1 MSNLNS
7 LSCLGISDDEQTITL
22 STVVP
27 VYLIVFFILLILF
40 YQEDEERV
48 DGDGETKGVQC
59 NTCEECG
66 ASFKKPAY
74 LKQHMLSHLLE
85 VFQNN
90 CWASFLLH
98 RVLFQEYI
106 HCGLFP
112 VTWQNSSADVLF
124 YNPSSRKEL
133 SIPS

>member
-27 VYLIVFFILLILF
+27 VYLIVFILLILF

-85 VFQNN
+85 VF
-90 CWASFLLH
+90 
-98 RVLFQEYI
+98 
-106 HCGLFP
+106 
-112 VTWQNSSADVLF
+112 
-124 YNPSSRKEL
+124 
-133 SIPS
+133 